1 MQKKPVLW
9 ATGLCLVAV
18 AAWVATHRGGNGP
31 ASAASATA
39 TATASGAASASAIA
53 TLQLAPGDVTSV
65 SRAAMQSSIE
75 LNGSLKARQSA
86 VIKAKVAGE
95 LKSLNVREGDA
106 VRAGQLLGQID
117 PTEFDLRLRQAEQQ
131 AEAAKAQLDV
141 AERALANNRALVNQG
156 FISTTALDTAVAN
169 ANGARASLQAAQSAT
184 ELARKSRN
192 DAQLLAP
199 FAGWVAQRLA
209 QPGERVPLDGRIV
222 EIVDLSVL
230 DLEAAIPPQDAAAL
244 KIGAKAQL
252 EVEGQAAPVAARL
265 ARINPSAAAGSR
277 TVSAYLEVMGQ
288 PGLRQGLF
296 ARGRLMTGER
306 EALTV
311 PTSAIRI
318 DQPQPYL
325 IVIDDTQ
332 VARQRPV
339 TLGVTGLVQGVPVTE
354 VLTGVKDG
362 SRVLAG
368 RAGLV
373 ADGTPVRL
381 AATPPAAA
389 SSANTAPA
397 ASTAAR

>member
-1 MQKKPVLW
+1 MKKPVIW
-9 ATGLCLVAV
+9 AAGLCVVAA

-31 ASAASATA
+31 ANAASATSTPPA
-39 TATASGAASASAIA
+39 GGAASAPAIA
-53 TLQLAPGDVTSV
+53 TLQLAAGDVTSV
-65 SRAAMQSSIE
+65 SRATMQSSIE

-95 LKSLNVREGDA
+95 LKSLSVREGDA

-244 KIGAKAQL
+244 KIGAKALL

-277 TVSAYLEVMGQ
+277 TVSAYLEVLGQ

-332 VARQRPV
+332 MARQRPV

-373 ADGTPVRL
+373 ADGTPVRAP
-381 AATPPAAA
+381 AAPSAAA
-389 SSANTAPA
+389 SSANAAPA

>member
-1 MQKKPVLW
+1 MKKPVIW
-9 ATGLCLVAV
+9 AAGLCVVAA
-18 AAWVATHRGGNGP
+18 AAWVATHRGGNG
-31 ASAASATA
+31 AATAASAPA
-39 TATASGAASASAIA
+39 TGTDRGAASAPAIA
-53 TLQLAPGDVTSV
+53 TLQLAAGDVTSV
-65 SRAAMQSSIE
+65 SRATMQSSIE

-95 LKSLNVREGDA
+95 LKSLSVREGDA

-244 KIGAKAQL
+244 KIGAKALL
-252 EVEGQAAPVAARL
+252 EVEGQAAPVAAKL

-325 IVIDDTQ
+325 IVIDETQ

-373 ADGTPVRL
+373 ADGTPVR
-381 AATPPAAA
+381 APAAPSAPA

>member
-1 MQKKPVLW
+1 MKKPVIW
-9 ATGLCLVAV
+9 AAGLCVV
-18 AAWVATHRGGNGP
+18 AAATWVATHRGGNGP
-31 ASAASATA
+31 ATAASATS
-39 TATASGAASASAIA
+39 TPPASGAASAPAIA
-53 TLQLAPGDVTSV
+53 TLQLAAGDVTSV
-65 SRAAMQSSIE
+65 SRAAVQSSIE

-230 DLEAAIPPQDAAAL
+230 DLEAAIPPQDAAAM
-244 KIGAKAQL
+244 KIGAKALL

-277 TVSAYLEVMGQ
+277 TVSAYLEVLGQ

-325 IVIDDTQ
+325 IVIDETQ

-339 TLGVTGLVQGVPVTE
+339 TLGVTGLVQGVQVTE

-373 ADGTPVRL
+373 ADGTPVRAP
-381 AATPPAAA
+381 AAPSAAA

-397 ASTAAR
+397 ASMAAR

>member
-1 MQKKPVLW
+1 MKKPVIW
-9 ATGLCLVAV
+9 AAGLCVVAA

-31 ASAASATA
+31 ANAASAPA
-39 TATASGAASASAIA
+39 TATASGAASAPAIA
-53 TLQLAPGDVTSV
+53 TLQLAAGDVTSV

-192 DAQLLAP
+192 DAQLMAP

-318 DQPQPYL
+318 DQPLPYL
-325 IVIDDTQ
+325 IVIDETQ

>member
-1 MQKKPVLW
+1 MKKPVLW

-31 ASAASATA
+31 AAASSATA
-39 TATASGAASASAIA
+39 TATASGAASAPAIA

-192 DAQLLAP
+192 DAQLMAP

-277 TVSAYLEVMGQ
+277 TVSAYLEVLGQ

-318 DQPQPYL
+318 DQPLPHL
-325 IVIDDTQ
+325 IVIDETQ